1 MGIEGRRFLPGA
13 RPSRSCPPLIP
24 ARIISGLHSEG
35 RRTMATEP
43 TRLGVLT
50 AQTETVAHVQQQAN
64 ELKAQL
70 EVLTWVVVKLS
81 RSADQ
86 EVKDRIREGLAD
98 PASMFVT
105 GGAVSPAIEKTAG
118 DLLANINARPV

>member
-1 MGIEGRRFLPGA
+1 
-13 RPSRSCPPLIP
+13 
-24 ARIISGLHSEG
+24 
-35 RRTMATEP
+35 MATEP

-105 GGAVSPAIEKTAG
+105 GGAVSPTTEKAAG

>member
-1 MGIEGRRFLPGA
+1 
-13 RPSRSCPPLIP
+13 
-24 ARIISGLHSEG
+24 
-35 RRTMATEP
+35 MATEP
-43 TRLGVLT
+43 PPLGVLT

-86 EVKDRIREGLAD
+86 EVKDRIREGLAN
-98 PASMFVT
+98 PASMFVA
-105 GGAVSPAIEKTAG
+105 GGTVAPTTEKAAS
-118 DLLANINARPV
+118 DLLANINIRPV

>member
-1 MGIEGRRFLPGA
+1 MDMEGRRFPPGVRHL
-13 RPSRSCPPLIP
+13 RPCSPLIS
-24 ARIISGLHSEG
+24 ACTISGLHSEG

-64 ELKAQL
+64 ELKVMR
-70 EVLTWVVVKLS
+70 EELTWGVLKLS

-86 EVKDRIREGLAD
+86 ELKDRIREGLAD

-105 GGAVSPAIEKTAG
+105 GGAVSPAIEKTA
-118 DLLANINARPV
+118 